1 MTWDETSWSNSTLP
15 DNSTLPPPNSTIWTI
30 PPNPGRSLQPDI
42 IACAV
47 VTFIIASI
55 FVALRFYTRGWLNN
69 VLGASDWCI
78 LPALLCAAGVTA
90 SSLEQVVHGVGKH
103 AWEVDIYALPKFE
116 RASWYGILFY
126 NLSLTLSRISIILLY
141 NRIFTYTWIKRAIRV
156 VLILV
161 TAIGIWL
168 VVSVCT
174 ACVPL
179 KAFWDWSLF
188 YKQPVFCQPPNLWW
202 ANAGL
207 HIASD
212 LVVMALPMPVL
223 SSLNLPRRQK
233 YAIIGVFALGFFVCI
248 ISIVRLVTLIGI
260 TRSRSLDAMY
270 TGTNLIYWST
280 VEVNA
285 SISCAC
291 IMTLKPLIQR
301 VFPRLLSPSKSVRE
315 LPTLQWITPINH
327 DDDNNDYDD
336 RRREGMQRIHD
347 DNDCRHSNSAP
358 ASPLTRRESHTSAY
372 TAQTRRGSVGVGLH
386 HNNHHHE
393 ETLEKSRYYH
403 NFTAAPK
410 KESNGADYDLDRDLD
425 LEAQRTCS
433 NCSPVSSGWSAS
445 DDVPSMRGDESGSSG
460 MGRRRRSSSSSSSS
474 DVPPET
480 GDRQTARGRAE
491 KDGGRERGRAR
502 GAEGHNTPP
511 LESEL
516 ARYALRAP
524 PRAHLRKPP
533 PPPPPVSVRSEPSTM
548 ENPGYDP
555 KSGSTTSGSGEGI
568 RESWREVVELREG
581 TARRFPLK
589 TGGGMERSKEAGT
602 GRDRAYEGPWATG
615 LGVSIQLS

>member
-1 MTWDETSWSNSTLP
+1 MAWDETSWSNSTLP

-47 VTFIIASI
+47 ITFIIASI

-90 SSLEQVVHGVGKH
+90 GSLERCLTNHSQQ
-103 AWEVDIYALPKFE
+103 
-116 RASWYGILFY
+116 ASWYGILFY

-141 NRIFTYTWIKRAIRV
+141 NRIFTYTWIRRAIRV

-161 TAIGIWL
+161 IAIGIWL

-179 KAFWDWSLF
+179 QAFWDWSLF

-233 YAIIGVFALGFFVCI
+233 YAIIGVFALGF
-248 ISIVRLVTLIGI
+248 L
-260 TRSRSLDAMY
+260 
-270 TGTNLIYWST
+270 
-280 VEVNA
+280 
-285 SISCAC
+285 
-291 IMTLKPLIQR
+291 
-301 VFPRLLSPSKSVRE
+301 
-315 LPTLQWITPINH
+315 
-327 DDDNNDYDD
+327 
-336 RRREGMQRIHD
+336 
-347 DNDCRHSNSAP
+347 
-358 ASPLTRRESHTSAY
+358 RESHTSAH
-372 TAQTRRGSVGVGLH
+372 TAQTRRGSVGVGLY

-433 NCSPVSSGWSAS
+433 NCSPVNRSRSSTSTGRSRSS
-445 DDVPSMRGDESGSSG
+445 D
-460 MGRRRRSSSSSSSS
+460 SSSSNSNSSSS
-474 DVPPET
+474 ADVPPET

-491 KDGGRERGRAR
+491 KAGGRERGRAR

-511 LESEL
+511 LDSEL
-516 ARYALRAP
+516 ARYVLRAP

-533 PPPPPVSVRSEPSTM
+533 PPPPTPVSVRSEPSTV
-548 ENPGYDP
+548 ENPGYGP
-555 KSGSTTSGSGEGI
+555 KSGSTTSGSGDGI

-589 TGGGMERSKEAGT
+589 TGVGMERCKEAAGT
-602 GRDRAYEGPWATG
+602 GRDRAQEGRG
-615 LGVSIQLS
+615 QRD